1 MTTEENAKFDL
12 WERKLLD
19 LSLRNNSLNMKLSSK
34 VIPLFVPSA
43 EELENKLNEDMDF
56 QLKPRNAK
64 KLRDAEN
71 KTEAETG
78 TETEPGT
85 ETGAGTEEK
94 TEAPSEAEET
104 GIEAGDYNFD
114 NLTDIGKFESVIRE
128 GFDKKILY
136 SSYTAA
142 ELEKA
147 VIDLYRSSRVSVEEN
162 GANTLYL
169 SIGALKWKEQGK
181 SNFCYAPLIFMP
193 VDLVRKSL
201 VLGYKIRK
209 RDEDTVLNVTLC
221 EKLRQDYAIEFPDWK
236 NLPQDDFGVDVK
248 KVFEMFENEI
258 EGQEGWEVIKC
269 CTLGIF
275 SFTRFVMWNDLR
287 ARREDIAK
295 NKIVKSLVSGKV
307 EFDCEPMNIGD
318 RVSEDGIYLPITAD
332 ASQLYAVRAAAED
345 RSFVLHGPPGSG
357 KSQTITSMIAN
368 GIANGKKIL
377 FVAEKKAALDVVYK
391 RLEKIGLAP
400 FCLELHSNKAK
411 KSYVLEQLK
420 QACELTRSK
429 NGGDYEKALAD
440 IKARREELDVYVKEL
455 HKRHKSGYT
464 LYELINI
471 YTENEKAADIRKP
484 DPSFWEAEDEAL
496 NAKAESLMG
505 EMAAAGAALGDVK
518 VLRSVNTTAYSQSAR
533 NEVPEKLSEFTAALG
548 KLQTVYSAYKEGVS
562 DQTLISDCSSDA
574 SDAYNLSRWTELPEG
589 WSSKSREY
597 FEQLSVWIA
606 KNNEVETVKAKILT
620 NWGEAFLNLDG
631 ELLRS
636 KLAAAEGKFLKS
648 LAVNGV
654 YKEVKHLDK
663 GNGRNNL
670 GQSFADLC
678 EYKKLLAEAEAI
690 KNNSLGGVVLPGA
703 TAELAAKASG
713 LCDIPLEKRSVLKTK
728 EEYDGL
734 VDAYEDYSA
743 KRGALSSMLGLAP
756 AESFASEAEIAPDIN
771 LNFDK
776 FREKTALN
784 SIIFELNGMG
794 LSSVSE
800 SYLSGMELE
809 SLKKAFRKSYSKELI
824 TEIMDSSSYLNSFS
838 GAVMEEKI
846 AAYRKLN
853 DDFFALTRQEIYLKV
868 ESTLP
873 DVAAEARASSAL
885 GILQHAIK
893 CAGRGISL
901 RTLFSQIP
909 DLITKLCPC
918 ILMSPISVAQ
928 YIDPESSVHFDTVI
942 FDEASQLPTCNA
954 VGVIARAENAVI
966 VGDPNQMP
974 PTSFFQA
981 RQDDEETYELDDLE
995 SILDDCL
1002 ALSMPQTHLLWHYR
1016 SRHESLITFS
1026 NKCFYDNKLYTFPSV
1041 NDRDTKVT
1049 YVSIDGSF
1057 DRGKTRTNKAEA
1069 EAVADE
1075 IIRRFRDPELS
1086 KLSLGVVTFN
1096 ISQQNLIEDLLTEK
1110 VKGDA
1115 DLENKIFGSEEP
1127 VFIKNLEN
1135 VQGDERDVI
1144 LFSVGYGKDEEGK
1157 VYMNF
1162 GPLSSDG
1169 GWRRLNVAVTRSR
1182 CEMMVFSSL
1191 EPESIKVTGETP
1203 RGVKAFRQFLEYAQ
1217 GRSNWDSDL
1226 MYAAGGEKSPV
1237 IDRDDSFKGLAAE
1250 ICERL
1255 AAQGIET
1262 EKDIGRSR
1270 YKVDIGIVDKEN
1282 PGKYALGLLLDGPL
1296 YRSAQTTS
1304 GREIY
1309 QASVLEGLGW
1319 NVMRIWSV
1327 DWWENPDKVINK
1339 IVDRLNSKT
1348 VPAEP
1353 EAPAAAAEPVKEEE
1367 SSESAPSEN
1376 EGEGG

>member
-43 EELENKLNEDMDF
+43 DELENKLNEDQDF

-64 KLRDAEN
+64 KLRDAE
-71 KTEAETG
+71 KQKAEETAEG
-78 TETEPGT
+78 TETAEKP
-85 ETGAGTEEK
+85 ETADASETPETPETEE
-94 TEAPSEAEET
+94 A
-104 GIEAGDYNFD
+104 GIEAKDYSFD
-114 NLTDIGKFESVIRE
+114 DLTDISKFENVIRE

-147 VIDLYRSSRVSVEEN
+147 VLDLYRSSRVSVEEN
-162 GANTLYL
+162 GANTLFL

-181 SNFCYAPLIFMP
+181 NNYCYAPLIFMP

-201 VLGYKIRK
+201 ILGYKIRK
-209 RDEDTVLNVTLC
+209 RDEETVINVTLC
-221 EKLRQDYAIEFPDWK
+221 EKLRQDFGIVFPEIK
-236 NLPQDDFGVDVK
+236 NLPTDDFGVDVNK
-248 KVFEMFENEI
+248 IFELFETEI
-258 EGQEGWEVIKC
+258 EGQEGWEIIKC

-275 SFTRFVMWNDLR
+275 SFTSFVMWNDLR
-287 ARREDIAK
+287 ARREEIAK

-318 RVSEDGIYLPITAD
+318 HVSEDDVYLPITAD
-332 ASQLYAVRAAAED
+332 ASQLYAVKAASQD

-420 QACELTRSK
+420 VACELTKSK
-429 NGGDYEKALAD
+429 NNGDYAKALAD

-455 HKRHKSGYT
+455 HERHKSGYT
-464 LYELINI
+464 LYELINV
-471 YTENEKAADIRKP
+471 YTENEKAADIAKP
-484 DPSFWEAEDEAL
+484 GPQFWEQETEAL
-496 NAKAESLMG
+496 NSKVEALMG
-505 EMAAAGAALGDVK
+505 EMGAAGAALGDVTA
-518 VLRSVNTTAYSQSAR
+518 LRCVNTTSYSQSAR
-533 NEVPEKLSEFTAALG
+533 SEVPQKAAEFAASLER
-548 KLQTVYSAYKEGVS
+548 LQTVYSAYKGDS
-562 DQTLISDCSSDA
+562 GDLKISDCAVDA
-574 SDAYNLSRWTELPEG
+574 GNAYKLAQWTELPQG
-589 WSSKSREY
+589 WSAKTKEY
-597 FEQLSVWIA
+597 FEQLSVYLE
-606 KNNEVETVKAKILT
+606 KNNAASVVRAKILT

-648 LAVNGV
+648 MAVNGV

-678 EYKKLLAEAEAI
+678 EYRKLAAEAESV
-690 KNNSLGGVVLPGA
+690 KTNSLGGDVPAGA
-703 TAELAAKASG
+703 TAELANKAIG
-713 LCDIPLEKRSVLKTK
+713 LCDMPLEQRSVIKTK
-728 EEYDGL
+728 DEYDAL
-734 VDAYEDYSA
+734 INAYEDYVS
-743 KRGALSSMLGLAP
+743 KRSALSSLIGLAP
-756 AESFASEAEIAPDIN
+756 ADSFSSEALIAPDIN
-771 LNFDK
+771 ANFDK

-784 SIIFELNGMG
+784 VITSELDAMG
-794 LSSVSE
+794 LSGVTE
-800 SYLSGMELE
+800 SYLSGMDIDQLIR
-809 SLKKAFRKSYSKELI
+809 SFRKSYSRELI

-838 GAVMEEKI
+838 GAVMDEKI
-846 AAYRKLN
+846 AAYKKLN
-853 DDFFALTRQEIYLKV
+853 DDFFALTKQEIYLKV

-893 CAGRGISL
+893 CGGRGVSL

-909 DLITKLCPC
+909 DMITKLCPC

-954 VGVIARAENAVI
+954 VGVIARGENAVI

-981 RQDDEETYELDDLE
+981 KQDDEETYELDDLE

-1057 DRGKTRTNKAEA
+1057 DRGKTRTNRAEA
-1069 EAVADE
+1069 EAVSDE
-1075 IIRRFRDPELS
+1075 IIRRFKDPVLS
-1086 KLSLGVVTFN
+1086 GMSLGVVTFN
-1096 ISQQNLIEDLLTEK
+1096 ISQQNLIEDLLNEK
-1110 VKGDA
+1110 VKGDS

-1191 EPESIKVTGETP
+1191 EPESIKVTAETP

-1237 IDRDDSFKGLAAE
+1237 IDRDDSFKGLSAA

-1255 AAQGIET
+1255 SQAGIET
-1262 EKDIGRSR
+1262 ETDIGRSR
-1270 YKVDIGIVDKEN
+1270 YKVDIGIIDKEN
-1282 PGKYALGLLLDGPL
+1282 PGHYALGLLLDGPL

-1319 NVMRIWSV
+1319 NIMRVWSL

-1348 VPAEP
+1348 VPVEAEVP
-1353 EAPAAAAEPVKEEE
+1353 VAPAEPVSEDE
-1367 SSESAPSEN
+1367 SSEVSSEN